1 MKTFGGL
8 FTIKK
13 FIISIRVTRA
23 MIIGEPRY
31 KVDEFSDLRRFAS
44 LTFSVSFC
52 DYVTFQIHF
61 LLEGHKIY
69 PQKAFIN
76 LKIRATQK
84 AVYISDTNK
93 FENHSKSS
101 TAHVWGGFLKLKK
114 KLVSENIIMRV
125 TSTFHA
131 TPPSKKTKQHRLKCQ
146 NLGLSWK
153 CKC

>member
-52 DYVTFQIHF
+52 DYLTFQIHF

-69 PQKAFIN
+69 PPKAFIN
-76 LKIRATQK
+76 LKLRATQK

-93 FENHSKSS
+93 FENHIKSS
-101 TAHVWGGFLKLKK
+101 TAHVWGG
-114 KLVSENIIMRV
+114 VSEIEKKISFREYNNASHIDFSCHSSLQKNQTTLIEM
-125 TSTFHA
+125 
-131 TPPSKKTKQHRLKCQ
+131 SKFRP
-146 NLGLSWK
+146 
-153 CKC
+153 